1 MATHVEEPGTY
12 PCVKEHSASKL
23 DYTFSAPAALFPGAI
38 HSGGIARHSYDEFS
52 LDLDGHWKVV
62 PSVEA
67 GTFTFRSEREGAT
80 IVVKLGLFSIAEDQ
94 GSKVAETNMNGQI
107 AAYRQQCPGGV
118 EVLRWMVRPH
128 PNGKGTEMTYAVEVN
143 AERLFLYF
151 GYVSSR
157 KLIGL
162 LLICRP
168 DREASAR
175 LFGQVV
181 DGFRAKCP

>member
-1 MATHVEEPGTY
+1 MATVIDGSGRF
-12 PCVKEHSASKL
+12 PCAKERGASKL
-23 DYTFSAPAALFPGAI
+23 SHTLSVPVAAPLIETSSA
-38 HSGGIARHSYDEFS
+38 GIARHSHEEFS
-52 LDLDGHWKVV
+52 IDLPDHWKAA
-62 PSVEA
+62 PSSDLN
-67 GTFTFRSEREGAT
+67 TFNFRSDKEDAT
-80 IVVKLGLFSIAEDQ
+80 IVVKLGLFTTEKYKDH
-94 GSKVAETNMNGQI
+94 KVAETNMIGQI
-107 AAYRQQCPGGV
+107 EAYKQQCPGGV

-128 PNGKGTEMTYAVEVN
+128 AGGMGTEMTYAVEIN

-151 GYVSSR
+151 GYASSR

-181 DGFRAKCP
+181 DGFRARCP